1 MRLSAASRS
10 EMNRGVRSPFS
21 LCGAFMLRRR
31 QGTPDTGDDHEMH
44 ITRRKTKQI
53 RVGNVKIG
61 GDAPIS
67 VQSMCSTDTR
77 DVAATVEQIRQLE
90 AVGCELIRVAV
101 PDMEAAEALR
111 KIKAQMSV
119 PLIADI
125 HFDHRLA
132 VKAAGVVDCVRINPG
147 NIGAWWKVTEVIKA
161 VNDRGIPLRIG
172 VNGGSLERALLDKY
186 GYPTAEAL
194 AESALNAVHAL
205 EDVGFTNMKVSL
217 KASDVHLA
225 IDAYWLFAH
234 QTDYPLHIGIT
245 EAGTVMT
252 GAVKSAIGLGWLLS
266 HGIGDTL
273 RVSLAADPVEE
284 VKVGF
289 EILKSLELR
298 HRGINVIAC
307 PTCGRVE
314 IDVVRMANELEKRLA
329 HIKTPL
335 NVSVLGC
342 VVNGIG
348 EGKEAD
354 IGVAGGEGVGI
365 LFKKGKL
372 LRKVPMAELMDRLI
386 EEVELLAREKEAEG
400 ARDEQPAPPYEH
412 ASSPVRSDGSMATSS
427 LVRELPVI

>member
-1 MRLSAASRS
+1 
-10 EMNRGVRSPFS
+10 
-21 LCGAFMLRRR
+21 
-31 QGTPDTGDDHEMH
+31 MH
-44 ITRRKTKQI
+44 ISRRKTRQI

-61 GDAPIS
+61 GDAPVS

-90 AVGCELIRVAV
+90 TAGCELIRVAV
-101 PDMEAAEALR
+101 PDEEAAAALP
-111 KIKAQMSV
+111 KIKAAMTV

-132 VKAAGVVDCVRINPG
+132 LKAADIVDCVRINPG
-147 NIGAWWKVTEVIKA
+147 NIGAWWKVEEVVKA
-161 VNDRGIPLRIG
+161 VNDRGIPIRVG
-172 VNGGSLERALLDKY
+172 VNGGSLERPLLDKY
-186 GYPTAEAL
+186 GWPSPEAL
-194 AESALNAVHAL
+194 SESALNAVHAL
-205 EDVGFTNMKVSL
+205 EDIGFTNMKVSL
-217 KASDVHLA
+217 KASDVHHA

-234 QTDYPLHIGIT
+234 QSNYPLHIGIT
-245 EAGTVMT
+245 EAGTAMT
-252 GAVKSAIGLGWLLS
+252 GAVKSAMGLGYLLAQ
-266 HGIGDTL
+266 GIGDTL

-284 VKVGF
+284 VKVGY

-314 IDVVRMANELEKRLA
+314 IDVVRMANELEQKLG

-354 IGVAGGEGVGI
+354 IGIAGGEGKGI

-372 LRKVPMAELMDRLI
+372 VRKVPMDQLMDTLI
-386 EEVELLAREKEAEG
+386 HEVELLAKEKEAEG
-400 ARDEQPAPPYEH
+400 NGETVVESQEGWEPLPQSDHPSTLGKEI
-412 ASSPVRSDGSMATSS
+412 PVLSNKH
-427 LVRELPVI
+427 

>member
-1 MRLSAASRS
+1 MY
-10 EMNRGVRSPFS
+10 
-21 LCGAFMLRRR
+21 
-31 QGTPDTGDDHEMH
+31 
-44 ITRRKTKQI
+44 ITRKKTRQI
-53 RVGNVKIG
+53 TVGKVRIG

-67 VQSMCSTDTR
+67 VQSMTTTDTR
-77 DVAATVEQIRQLE
+77 DVKATVEQIQQLE
-90 AVGCELIRVAV
+90 QAGCEVIRVAV
-101 PDMEAAEALR
+101 PDMEAAAALP
-111 KIKAQMSV
+111 KIKAQMTA

-132 VKAAGVVDCVRINPG
+132 LKAAEVVDCVRINPG
-147 NIGAWWKVTEVIKA
+147 NIGAWWKTAEVIKA
-161 VNDRGIPLRIG
+161 VNERGIPLRVG
-172 VNGGSLERALLDKY
+172 VNGGSLERHLLEKY

-225 IDAYWLFAH
+225 VDAYWLFSL
-234 QTDYPLHIGIT
+234 QSDYPLHLGIT
-245 EAGTVMT
+245 EAGTAQT
-252 GAVKSAIGLGWLLS
+252 GAVKSAIGIGWLLS

-314 IDVVRMANELEKRLA
+314 IDVVRMANELEKRLG

-354 IGVAGGEGVGI
+354 IGIAGGEGVGI

-372 LRKVPMAELMDRLI
+372 LRKVPAEELMETLI
-386 EEVELLAREKEAEG
+386 REVELLAKEKAAEEAGE
-400 ARDEQPAPPYEH
+400 DTPASAATPGNGG
-412 ASSPVRSDGSMATSS
+412 SSPRIHVPSAGGPSS
-427 LVRELPVI
+427 LSRELPILPNKK

>member
-1 MRLSAASRS
+1 MY
-10 EMNRGVRSPFS
+10 
-21 LCGAFMLRRR
+21 
-31 QGTPDTGDDHEMH
+31 

-53 RVGNVKIG
+53 KVGKVKIG

-67 VQSMCSTDTR
+67 VQSMTTTDTR
-77 DVAATVEQIRQLE
+77 DVKATVEQIHQLE
-90 AVGCELIRVAV
+90 QAGCELIRVAV
-101 PDMEAAEALR
+101 PDMEAAAALP
-111 KIKAQMSV
+111 KIKTQMTV

-132 VKAAGVVDCVRINPG
+132 LKAAEVVDCVRINPG
-147 NIGAWWKVTEVIKA
+147 NIGAWWKTAEVIKA
-161 VNDRGIPLRIG
+161 VNERGIPLRVG
-172 VNGGSLERALLDKY
+172 VNGGSLERHLLDKY

-225 IDAYWLFAH
+225 VDAYWLFAL
-234 QTDYPLHIGIT
+234 QSNYPLHIGIT
-245 EAGTVMT
+245 EAGTAQT

-298 HRGINVIAC
+298 HHGINVIAC

-314 IDVVRMANELEKRLA
+314 IDVVRMANELEKRLG
-329 HIKTPL
+329 HIKAPL

-354 IGVAGGEGVGI
+354 IGIAGGEGVGI

-372 LRKVPMAELMDRLI
+372 LRKVPAEELMETLI
-386 EEVELLAREKEAEG
+386 QEVEILAKEKEAEE
-400 ARDEQPAPPYEH
+400 ASEAAPPTVTGAGNGGH
-412 ASSPVRSDGSMATSS
+412 ARSSAGRSTDSPSSSGREIPV
-427 LVRELPVI
+427 LPNKR

>member
-1 MRLSAASRS
+1 MY
-10 EMNRGVRSPFS
+10 
-21 LCGAFMLRRR
+21 
-31 QGTPDTGDDHEMH
+31 
-44 ITRRKTKQI
+44 ITRRKTRQI
-53 RVGNVKIG
+53 KVGKVKIG
-61 GDAPIS
+61 GDAPVS
-67 VQSMCSTDTR
+67 VQSMTSTDTR
-77 DVAATVEQIRQLE
+77 DVQATVEQIRRLE
-90 AVGCELIRVAV
+90 EVGCEIVRVAV
-101 PDMEAAEALR
+101 PDMDAAAALK
-111 KIKAQMSV
+111 KIKAQMTV

-132 VKAAGVVDCVRINPG
+132 LKAAEVVDCVRINPG
-147 NIGAWWKVTEVIKA
+147 NIGAWWKVAEVIKA
-161 VNDRGIPLRIG
+161 VTDHGIPLRVG
-172 VNGGSLERALLDKY
+172 VNGGSLERPLLEKY

-217 KASDVHLA
+217 KASDVHMA
-225 IDAYWLFAH
+225 ADAYWLFA
-234 QTDYPLHIGIT
+234 QQSNYPLHIGIT
-245 EAGTVMT
+245 EAGTAMT

-266 HGIGDTL
+266 NGIGDTL

-289 EILKSLELR
+289 EILKALELR

-314 IDVVRMANELEKRLA
+314 IDVVRMANELEQRLG
-329 HIKTPL
+329 HIKAPL

-354 IGVAGGEGVGI
+354 IGIAGGEGVGI

-372 LRKVPMAELMDRLI
+372 VRKVPMPELLDTLI
-386 EEVELLAREKEAEG
+386 QEVEVLAKEKETEEASEPSGSAEPDG
-400 ARDEQPAPPYEH
+400 RRSWPPRSSEPVPDSPAGKGREI
-412 ASSPVRSDGSMATSS
+412 PV
-427 LVRELPVI
+427 LPNRR

>member
-1 MRLSAASRS
+1 MY
-10 EMNRGVRSPFS
+10 
-21 LCGAFMLRRR
+21 
-31 QGTPDTGDDHEMH
+31 
-44 ITRRKTKQI
+44 ITRQKTRQI
-53 RVGNVKIG
+53 KVGKVRIG
-61 GDAPIS
+61 GGAPIS
-67 VQSMCSTDTR
+67 VQSMTTTDTR
-77 DVAATVEQIRQLE
+77 DVKTTVEQIHQLE
-90 AVGCELIRVAV
+90 QAGCEVIRVAV
-101 PDMEAAEALR
+101 PDMEAAAALP
-111 KIKAQMSV
+111 KIKAQMTV
-119 PLIADI
+119 PLISDI

-132 VKAAGVVDCVRINPG
+132 LKAAEVVDCVRINPG
-147 NIGAWWKVTEVIKA
+147 NIGAWWKTAEVIKA
-161 VNDRGIPLRIG
+161 VNERGIPLRIG
-172 VNGGSLERALLDKY
+172 VNGGSLERHLLDKY

-205 EDVGFTNMKVSL
+205 EDVGFTDMKVSL

-225 IDAYWLFAH
+225 VDAYWLFS
-234 QTDYPLHIGIT
+234 QQSDYPLHLGIT
-245 EAGTVMT
+245 EAGTAQT
-252 GAVKSAIGLGWLLS
+252 GAVKSAIGIGWLLS

-284 VKVGF
+284 VRVGF

-314 IDVVRMANELEKRLA
+314 IDVIRMAAELEKRLG

-354 IGVAGGEGVGI
+354 IGIAGGEGVGI

-372 LRKVPMAELMDRLI
+372 LRKVPSEELMETLI
-386 EEVELLAREKEAEG
+386 QEVELLAKEKEAEEAGEEQTPSSSNAGNG
-400 ARDEQPAPPYEH
+400 ARAEELADPAPGQA
-412 ASSPVRSDGSMATSS
+412 ASLGRDIPV
-427 LVRELPVI
+427 LPQQR

>member
-1 MRLSAASRS
+1 
-10 EMNRGVRSPFS
+10 
-21 LCGAFMLRRR
+21 
-31 QGTPDTGDDHEMH
+31 MH
-44 ITRRKTKQI
+44 ITRRKTRQI
-53 RVGNVKIG
+53 QVGNVKIG

-77 DVAATVEQIRQLE
+77 DVDKTIEQIRQLE

-101 PDMEAAEALR
+101 PDEEAAAALPR
-111 KIKAQMSV
+111 IKAAMTV

-125 HFDHRLA
+125 HFDYRLA
-132 VKAAGVVDCVRINPG
+132 VKAAAVVDCVRINPG
-147 NIGAWWKVTEVIKA
+147 NIGAWWKVEEVIKA
-161 VNDRGIPLRIG
+161 VNDRGIPIRVG
-172 VNGGSLERALLDKY
+172 VNGGSLERPLLEKY
-186 GYPTAEAL
+186 GWPSPEAL
-194 AESALNAVHAL
+194 SESALNAVHAL
-205 EDVGFTNMKVSL
+205 EDIGFTNMKVSL
-217 KASDVHLA
+217 KASDVHHA

-234 QTDYPLHIGIT
+234 QSDYPLHIGIT
-245 EAGTVMT
+245 EAGTAMT
-252 GAVKSAIGLGWLLS
+252 GAVKSAIGLGYLLA

-314 IDVVRMANELEKRLA
+314 IDVVRMANELEKRLG

-354 IGVAGGEGVGI
+354 IGIAGGEGKGI

-372 LRKVPMAELMDRLI
+372 VRKVPMEELMDTLI
-386 EEVELLAREKEAEG
+386 QEVEQLAREKEAEG
-400 ARDEQPAPPYEH
+400 NGE
-412 ASSPVRSDGSMATSS
+412 ATSGADS
-427 LVRELPVI
+427 MEGQTAVSHATQSSSRGREIPVLSQ

>member
-1 MRLSAASRS
+1 
-10 EMNRGVRSPFS
+10 
-21 LCGAFMLRRR
+21 
-31 QGTPDTGDDHEMH
+31 MH
-44 ITRRKTKQI
+44 ITRRNTKAIQ
-53 RVGNVKIG
+53 VGAVKIG
-61 GDAPIS
+61 GGAPIS
-67 VQSMCSTDTR
+67 VQSMTIPHPQ
-77 DVAATVEQIRQLE
+77 DVKATVAQIQELE
-90 AVGCELIRVAV
+90 EAGCELIRVAV
-101 PDMEAAEALR
+101 PDREAAEALP
-111 KIKAQMSV
+111 KIKARMTV

-132 VKAAGVVDCVRINPG
+132 LQAAAVVDCVRINPG
-147 NIGAWWKVTEVIKA
+147 NIGPWWKMAEVIRA
-161 VNDRGIPLRIG
+161 VTDHGIPLRLGI
-172 VNGGSLERALLDKY
+172 NGGSLERPLLEKY

-205 EDVGFTNMKVSL
+205 EDVGFTNLKVSV
-217 KASDVHLA
+217 KASEVHMA
-225 IDAYWLFAH
+225 VDAYWLFAH
-234 QTDYPLHIGIT
+234 QSNYPLHIGIT
-245 EAGTVMT
+245 EAGTAST
-252 GAVKSAIGLGWLLS
+252 GAVKSAIGLGWLLA

-284 VKVGF
+284 VRVGF

-314 IDVVRMANELEKRLA
+314 IDVVRMANELEKRLG

-354 IGVAGGEGVGI
+354 IGIAGGQGGGI

-372 LRKVPMAELMDRLI
+372 VRKVRSEELMDTLI
-386 EEVELLAREKEAEG
+386 EEVERMAEDQCEADSRQEN
-400 ARDEQPAPPYEH
+400 RDALPASLGT
-412 ASSPVRSDGSMATSS
+412 SSPALPTVNRD
-427 LVRELPVI
+427 LPVLPNR

>member
-1 MRLSAASRS
+1 MY
-10 EMNRGVRSPFS
+10 
-21 LCGAFMLRRR
+21 
-31 QGTPDTGDDHEMH
+31 
-44 ITRRKTKQI
+44 ITRRKTRQI
-53 RVGNVKIG
+53 KVGKVKIG

-67 VQSMCSTDTR
+67 VQSMTTTDTR
-77 DVAATVEQIRQLE
+77 DVKATVEQIHQLE
-90 AVGCELIRVAV
+90 QAGCEIVRVAV
-101 PDMEAAEALR
+101 PDMEAAAALP
-111 KIKAQMSV
+111 KIKAQMTV
-119 PLIADI
+119 PLISDI

-132 VKAAGVVDCVRINPG
+132 LKAAEVVDCVRINPG
-147 NIGAWWKVTEVIKA
+147 NIGAWWKTAEVIKA
-161 VNDRGIPLRIG
+161 VNDYGIPIRVG
-172 VNGGSLERALLDKY
+172 VNGGSLERHLLEKY

-194 AESALNAVHAL
+194 AESALNGVHAL

-217 KASDVHLA
+217 KASDVHMA
-225 IDAYWLFAH
+225 VDAYWLFS
-234 QTDYPLHIGIT
+234 QQSNYPLHIGIT
-245 EAGTVMT
+245 EAGTVQT

-314 IDVVRMANELEKRLA
+314 IDVVRMANELEKRLG

-354 IGVAGGEGVGI
+354 IGIAGGEGVGI

-372 LRKVPMAELMDRLI
+372 VRKVPIEELTDRLI
-386 EEVELLAREKEAEG
+386 EEVELLAKEKEAEEASEETSPVTRNG
-400 ARDEQPAPPYEH
+400 ANGQQEAELSNQPARQ
-412 ASSPVRSDGSMATSS
+412 ASAFS
-427 LVRELPVI
+427 REIPILPSKH